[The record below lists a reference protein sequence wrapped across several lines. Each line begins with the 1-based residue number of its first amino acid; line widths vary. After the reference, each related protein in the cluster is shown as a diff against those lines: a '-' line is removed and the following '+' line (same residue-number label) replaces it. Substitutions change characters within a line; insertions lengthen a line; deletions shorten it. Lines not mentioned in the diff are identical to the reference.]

1 MKYRAAFLICGA
13 LGLISY
19 SLGATVTLTGRVI
32 DNSSPAVP
40 ITGAAVSLKVNGAS
54 TTTSTTGQFT
64 LTATVTGVT
73 QTGSGG
79 ISTMQMLGSKLS
91 FSTIASE
98 KVRIDLF
105 ELDGR
110 GAGALVDRNFEAG
123 SYSLSI
129 PGLMGKNAKSG
140 LYVLKIRKGAENLIG
155 TFMLVG
161 AKGGAMSVAC
171 QNIAAAGQTFLAKT
185 AASLDSLLVT
195 KIGYVSKAL
204 PITAYTTQTIG
215 DVILTTNA
223 ADAVIEH
230 KIDSL
235 MALMT
240 INDKAGQM
248 VQTQINSGSES
259 DRLTDAQYASMCPG
273 SVFNG
278 GSDPSC
284 PANTPAAWATIID
297 RIQTAIMNNSKLK
310 IPMIYGQDCVHG
322 VAEVAGCT
330 VFPHDIGLG
339 CTHDSA
345 LVAQIGRDV
354 AAECAGIGIRMTFAP
369 CIASVRNERWGRT
382 FEGFGETPEIN
393 AQMGAAYVIGLEGDG
408 DISQTGAISASV
420 KHYLGDGATKNGVN
434 NDTAWISDATM
445 RAVHLPQYTACV
457 RQKTGVVMIS
467 YSAWNHNGK
476 SWAQSID
483 SYTMTTLLKGE
494 LGFDGICLSDWDGLL
509 MACGAYNN
517 SCVASA
523 INAGMDMVMIVAN
536 VNPNNFINAV
546 VADVAN
552 NTIPIARVND
562 AVRRILRLK
571 FRMHLWDHT
580 LSNATLRGQ
589 IWSQAHQDDAR
600 QAVRES
606 MVLLKNTGSALP
618 LLKTDKVVVVGPYA
632 DDMGAQCGGW
642 TISWQGQTGNNKGI
656 AGETILSG
664 LKTVGGS
671 TNVTYSSNG
680 SAISGADKIVCVV
693 GESPYAEGSGDEGQ
707 NGHTLDLASNN
718 GASALISTCVA
729 SGKPVI
735 LVMLTG
741 RPMIL
746 NTVVM
751 SCNAIVAA
759 WLPGSRGIGV
769 ADVLYGGTYNFT
781 GTLTHT
787 WPATAAQIPINTG
800 AVYADEQKGTGGAPA
815 FAYGFGLKY

>member
-1 MKYRAAFLICGA
+1 MKYRGVFLICGIA
-13 LGLISY
+13 GFISFASGL
-19 SLGATVTLTGRVI
+19 TLTGRVI
-32 DNSSPAVP
+32 DNSSPASP
-40 ITGAAVSLKVNGAS
+40 IAGAAVSLKVNGAS
-54 TTTSTTGQFT
+54 TTTNATGQFT
-64 LTATVTGVT
+64 LTYAVTGVT

-79 ISTMQMLGSKLS
+79 ISTLQILGSKIS

-105 ELDGR
+105 DMDGR
-110 GAGALVDRNFEAG
+110 SAGALLDRNFEAG

-129 PGLMGKNAKSG
+129 PGLIGKNTKAG
-140 LYVLKIRKGAENLIG
+140 FYIFKIRKGAENFIG

-161 AKGGAMSVAC
+161 AKGGAVSVAC
-171 QNIAAAGQTFLAKT
+171 QSIAGTGQSFLAKT
-185 AASLDSLLVT
+185 AASLDSLLVS
-195 KIGYVSKAL
+195 KSGYVSKAL

-215 DVILTTNA
+215 DVILSTNA

-235 MALMT
+235 MALMNN
-240 INDKAGQM
+240 NDKAGQM
-248 VQTQINSGSES
+248 VQTQINGGSQA
-259 DRLTDAQYASMCPG
+259 DRLTDAQYASMGVG

-278 GSDPSC
+278 GSDASC

-330 VFPHDIGLG
+330 VFPHNIGLG
-339 CTHDSA
+339 CTHDA
-345 LVAQIGRDV
+345 TLITQIGRDV
-354 AAECAGIGIRMTFAP
+354 AAECAGIGIRMNFAP
-369 CIASVRNERWGRT
+369 CIASVRNERWGRAL
-382 FEGFGETPEIN
+382 EGFGENPEIN
-393 AQMGAAYVIGLEGDG
+393 AEMGSAFVRGLQGDG
-408 DISQTGAISASV
+408 DISQVGAIAASV

-445 RAVHLPQYTACV
+445 RAVHLPQYAACV
-457 RQKTGVVMIS
+457 AQKAGVVMIS

-483 SYTMTTLLKGE
+483 SYAMTTLLKGE
-494 LGFDGICLSDWDGLL
+494 LGFDGVCLSDWDGLL

-536 VNPNNFINAV
+536 SNPSAFITSVVNGINS
-546 VADVAN
+546 

-571 FRMHLWDHT
+571 FRMHLWDHP
-580 LSNATLRGQ
+580 LSNATLRNLQ
-589 IWSQAHQDDAR
+589 TYSAHQADAR

-606 MVLLKNTGSALP
+606 LVLLKNDGNALP
-618 LLKTDKVVVVGPYA
+618 LLKTEKVVVVGPYA

-642 TISWQGQTGNNKGI
+642 TISWQGQTGNGHGI
-656 AGETILSG
+656 AGQTIWSG
-664 LKTVGGS
+664 LQAAGGS
-671 TNVTYSSNG
+671 NITYSSNA

-718 GASALISTCVA
+718 GAGTLINTCVA

-746 NTVVM
+746 NNSAT
-751 SCNAIVAA
+751 SCKAIVAA
-759 WLPGSRGIGV
+759 WLPGSEGVGV
-769 ADVLYGGTYNFT
+769 ADVLYGGTYNFI

-800 AVYADEQKGTGGAPA
+800 TVYADEQKGTGGTPA